1 MCSWKI
7 NLFYYYYYI
16 VIVNPNEI
24 NSKRENCTYTYHF
37 QNFIRPQPNLM
48 SCHIA
53 SARSE
58 GKEEEADLLVLQEA
72 YLFPM
77 EQSLVIKAGLA
88 RMLKGGVIMVMNVE
102 ITSKP
107 LRRILLT

>member
-1 MCSWKI
+1 MQGQKEKI
-7 NLFYYYYYI
+7 SY
-16 VIVNPNEI
+16 
-24 NSKRENCTYTYHF
+24 
-37 QNFIRPQPNLM
+37 
-48 SCHIA
+48 
-53 SARSE
+53 
-58 GKEEEADLLVLQEA
+58 LQEA

-107 LRRILLT
+107 LRRILLTSDQ